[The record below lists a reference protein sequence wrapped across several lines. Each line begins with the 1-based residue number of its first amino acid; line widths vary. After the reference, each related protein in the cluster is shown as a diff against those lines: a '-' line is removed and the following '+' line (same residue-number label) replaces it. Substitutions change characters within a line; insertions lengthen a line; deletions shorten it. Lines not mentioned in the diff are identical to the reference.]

1 MSVWQ
6 LVQFEQTQKEVSESI
21 LKDVEVTDQEAKDFV
36 WSVFKSQWKMV
47 VLTQIVGLASTSMT
61 VIKPFLIQNF
71 IKKALQGNIEPLK
84 YEALQYMFVIILLR
98 IFQPLKQYIYLQ
110 YRIKM
115 KVKIKEELYYH
126 ILSKDITFFEVVKV
140 SELKKIFEKGVDS
153 VVELASASKLYD
165 CLSRFIEYLGNCI
178 FVLKLSWHLALIMIG
193 FSAIQYIWNKISEK
207 KKKEIIQRWN
217 DSKNSS
223 TGNFEEVVQHAHLVK
238 SFAKERQEIKSFI
251 QNFSKLE
258 KQSNWDDFLF
268 ELLQSINYFLL
279 QFQIPVI
286 LYIGAVFFIYEGN
299 LQKIGI
305 LQTLVNQSFSFT
317 YIVDTFRDL
326 YILMLSSSEEKVLM
340 TKQVYKLYKLKA
352 HQGLCEDYEVKKPEE
367 TKEQTQITDD
377 TLQLSKN
384 FLTVQEELPA
394 VEYFKLNRQI
404 SSVHNEELKG
414 NIVFDNVSFKY
425 TKDKEKYAL
434 RNISFEAKEGQS
446 IAIVGNTGSGKST
459 IVKMIERFLDPD
471 YGQVLINGLNLMS
484 IPLKQLRMS
493 VGYVQ
498 QEPILFN
505 RTIEE
510 NITYGVEKYSDQD
523 IEEICEKAGVADFI
537 FDPERFPEVLKTK
550 IGVKGTQ
557 LSGGE
562 KQRIAIARA
571 LLKKPKILIF
581 DEATSALDSEC
592 EFQVQQC
599 IDSLI
604 EKREMTIFIVA
615 HRLSTISTCD
625 KILVMKKGEL
635 VQQGTHEELLED
647 EEGAYKKLIHRQ
659 LILDKEMTKQQK
671 AQYFR
676 GNSGDIVPEEKPQI
690 QKLNELKEEHDLN
703 IARSVRQSMIEM
715 VKNKFY
721 NSKFLDLQ
729 SMQNEIIECME
740 LAAFKATNIETQ
752 SKLLQKYFKNK
763 EPQEQANER
772 KKERR
777 FSYQLTPT
785 LKDEQEG
792 VYRRRER
799 HLTESLKTIIPSL
812 FKSVSSVPRYEPSKP
827 EIKLNIIN
835 EAGEVKKEI

>member
-21 LKDVEVTDQEAKDFV
+21 LKDVEVTDQEAKNFV
-36 WSVFKSQWKMV
+36 WGVFKSQWKMV

-61 VIKPFLIQNF
+61 VIKPFMVQNF

-126 ILSKDITFFEVVKV
+126 ILSKDITLFEVIKV

-238 SFAKERQEIKSFI
+238 SFAKERSEIKSFI

-258 KQSNWDDFLF
+258 KQR
-268 ELLQSINYFLL
+268 
-279 QFQIPVI
+279 
-286 LYIGAVFFIYEGN
+286 N

-340 TKQVYKLYKLKA
+340 SKQVYKLYKLKA
-352 HQGLCEDYEVKKPEE
+352 HQGLCEDFEVKKQQEA
-367 TKEQTQITDD
+367 KGQTQITED
-377 TLQLSKN
+377 TIKTSKN
-384 FLTVQEELPA
+384 FLTVQEELPD
-394 VEYFKLNRQI
+394 VEFFKLNRQI

-425 TKDKEKYAL
+425 NKEKEKYAL

-510 NITYGVEKYSDQD
+510 NITYGVETCTDQD

-615 HRLSTISTCD
+615 HRLSTIATCD

-659 LILDKEMTKQQK
+659 LILDKELTKQQK
-671 AQYFR
+671 AQYLR
-676 GNSGDIVPEEKPQI
+676 GNSGDIVTEEKPEL
-690 QKLNELKEEHDLN
+690 QKINEIKEEHDLN
-703 IARSVRQSMIEM
+703 ITRSVRQSMIEM

-740 LAAFKATNIETQ
+740 LAAFKATNTETQ

-763 EPQEQANER
+763 EPFEQANER

-785 LKDEQEG
+785 MKDNQEG
-792 VYRRRER
+792 VYKRRER
-799 HLTESLKTIIPSL
+799 YLTESLKTIIPSL
-812 FKSVSSVPRYEPSKP
+812 FKSVSAVARYEESKP

-835 EAGEVKKEI
+835 EAGEVKKEL